1 METVL
6 LDSNAWLRRVTGV
19 DRFHAAGYFGSRV
32 MAGTG
37 EKVNTEV
44 YSAGGR
50 IIPVLG
56 DGTSEHAVQTAA
68 VFFQVAPEATLY
80 SFSTNTS
87 LAGGQKHWDF
97 FSDCLPVI
105 DEKRIANVFFSRVE
119 NDKTAREKHA
129 AVLAARP
136 WLKEFWAAGND
147 GAEGYSKLLQVED
160 AIGVGAAE
168 VLRSSKVIGGPR
180 VYPAGYTSQTELVDF
195 AAPGNPGV
203 NIRATSQSDSAQI
216 LAGTSFAAP
225 WLCAMAC
232 LVDDF
237 FLDRTG
243 QALSRAAMVRF
254 FKDHCQD
261 IGKAGK
267 DNQSGFGLVVLPE
280 PEEID
285 IEKYVEVE
293 QMTFT
298 DQDKIAPWAKEAV
311 EWCVEHGL
319 MQGKG
324 EAFDPLAPITRQEMA
339 VILKRLGATSQSA
352 DADSSPQG
360 EPFRGEEFVRTR
372 CCQRDV

>member
-1 METVL
+1 MATVL

-19 DRFHAAGYFGSRV
+19 DKFHAAGYFGSRV

-44 YSAGGR
+44 YSAGGK

-80 SFSTNTS
+80 SFSTNTR
-87 LAGGQKHWDF
+87 LTGGQKYWDF
-97 FSDCLPVI
+97 FSDCVPVI
-105 DEKRIANVFFSRVE
+105 DEKRISNIFFSRVE
-119 NDKTAREKHA
+119 NNKETVKKHRE
-129 AVLAARP
+129 VLKDRP

-147 GAEGYSKLLQVED
+147 GTEGYSKLLQIED
-160 AIGVGAAE
+160 VIGVGAAE

-285 IEKYVEVE
+285 IEKYVEVRKME
-293 QMTFT
+293 FA
-298 DQDKIAPWAKEAV
+298 DKDRISTWAKDAV
-311 EWCVEHGL
+311 EFCTEKGY
-319 MQGKG
+319 MQGKSNNN
-324 EAFDPLAPITRQEMA
+324 FDPKSPITREEMA
-339 VILKRLGATSQSA
+339 VVI
-352 DADSSPQG
+352 
-360 EPFRGEEFVRTR
+360 
-372 CCQRDV
+372 QRIVNSLQ

>member
-32 MAGTG
+32 TAGTG

-80 SFSTNTS
+80 SFSTNTR
-87 LAGGQKHWDF
+87 LTGGQKHWDF
-97 FSDCLPVI
+97 FSDCLPVM
-105 DEKRIANVFFSRVE
+105 DEKRISNVFFSRVE
-119 NDKTAREKHA
+119 NDRTAREKHA

-147 GAEGYSKLLQVED
+147 GAESYSKLLQVEEV
-160 AIGVGAAE
+160 IGVGAAE
-168 VLRSSKVIGGPR
+168 VLRSSKVVGGPR
-180 VYPAGYTSQTELVDF
+180 VYPAGYTSQTEFVDF
-195 AAPGNPGV
+195 AAPGNPGI
-203 NIRATSQSDSAQI
+203 NIAAGDPSDHADI

-225 WLCAMAC
+225 WLCGMAC

-237 FLDRTG
+237 FLDKTG
-243 QALSRAAMVRF
+243 KTLSRAAMVRF

-261 IGKAGK
+261 IGADGK
-267 DNQSGFGLVVLPE
+267 DDRAGFGLVVLPE
-280 PEEID
+280 PGEID
-285 IEKYVEVE
+285 IDRYVEVK

-298 DQDKIAPWAKEAV
+298 DQDQIAPWAKEAV
-311 EWCVEHGL
+311 EWCVARGYL
-319 MQGKG
+319 QGKG
-324 EAFDPLAPITRQEMA
+324 GCFDPKAPITR
-339 VILKRLGATSQSA
+339 
-352 DADSSPQG
+352 
-360 EPFRGEEFVRTR
+360 EEFCVVLRR
-372 CCQRDV
+372 VLEDKDK

>member
-1 METVL
+1 MENIL

-19 DRFHAAGYFGSRV
+19 EKFHAAGYFGSRV

-37 EKVNTEV
+37 EKVNTKV

-80 SFSTNTS
+80 SFSTNTRLS
-87 LAGGQKHWDF
+87 NGQKHWDF
-97 FSDCLPVI
+97 FSDCLPVM
-105 DEKRIANVFFSRVE
+105 DEKRISNVFFSRVE

-168 VLRSSKVIGGPR
+168 VLRSSKVVGGPR
-180 VYPAGYTSQTELVDF
+180 VYPAGYTSQTRLVDF

-203 NIRATSQSDSAQI
+203 NIAAEKPTDHADI

-225 WLCAMAC
+225 WLCGMAC

-261 IGKAGK
+261 IGADGK
-267 DNQSGFGLVVLPE
+267 DDRAGFGLVVLPE
-280 PEEID
+280 PGEID
-285 IEKYVEVE
+285 IDRYVEVK

-298 DQDKIAPWAKEAV
+298 DRDKIAPWAKEAV
-311 EWCVEHGL
+311 EWCVARGYL
-319 MQGKG
+319 QGKDG
-324 EAFDPLAPITRQEMA
+324 CFDPKAPITREEFC
-339 VILKRLGATSQSA
+339 VVLKRVLEG
-352 DADSSPQG
+352 
-360 EPFRGEEFVRTR
+360 
-372 CCQRDV
+372 

>member
-1 METVL
+1 MTTVL

-19 DRFHAAGYFGSRV
+19 EKFHAAGYFGSRV
-32 MAGTG
+32 TAGTG
-37 EKVNTEV
+37 EKVNTKS
-44 YSAGGR
+44 YSAGGK

-87 LAGGQKHWDF
+87 LTGGQKHWDF

-105 DEKRIANVFFSRVE
+105 DEKRISNIFFSRVE
-119 NDKTAREKHA
+119 NNKETIKKHRE
-129 AVLAARP
+129 VLKDRP

-168 VLRSSKVIGGPR
+168 VLRSNKVIGGPR
-180 VYPAGYTSQTELVDF
+180 VYPAGYTSQTDLVDF
-195 AAPGNPGV
+195 AAPGNPGI
-203 NIRATSQSDSAQI
+203 NIAARKPSDRADI
-216 LAGTSFAAP
+216 LSGTSFAAP
-225 WLCAMAC
+225 WLCGMAC

-254 FKDHCQD
+254 FKDHCED

-285 IEKYVEVE
+285 IEKYVEVRKME
-293 QMTFT
+293 FA
-298 DQDKIAPWAKEAV
+298 DKDRISTWAKDAV
-311 EWCVEHGL
+311 EFCTEKGY
-319 MQGKG
+319 MQGKSNNN
-324 EAFDPLAPITRQEMA
+324 FDPKSPITREEMA
-339 VILKRLGATSQSA
+339 VVI
-352 DADSSPQG
+352 
-360 EPFRGEEFVRTR
+360 
-372 CCQRDV
+372 QRIVNSLQ

>member
-1 METVL
+1 MIVL

-19 DRFHAAGYFGSRV
+19 DKFHAAGYFGSRV
-32 MAGTG
+32 TAGTG

-80 SFSTNTS
+80 SFSTNTR

-97 FSDCLPVI
+97 FSDCVPVI
-105 DEKRIANVFFSRVE
+105 DEKRISNVFFSRVE

-147 GAEGYSKLLQVED
+147 GAAGYSKLLQIED
-160 AIGVGAAE
+160 VIGVGAAE
-168 VLRSSKVIGGPR
+168 VLRSNKVIGGPR
-180 VYPAGYTSQTELVDF
+180 VYSAGYTSQTELVDF

-225 WLCAMAC
+225 WLCGMAC

-280 PEEID
+280 PGEID
-285 IEKYVEVE
+285 IERYVEVKE
-293 QMTFT
+293 MEFA
-298 DQDKIAPWAKEAV
+298 DKDKISTWAKDAV
-311 EWCVEHGL
+311 AYCVSRGF

-324 EAFDPLAPITRQEMA
+324 ENFDPKAPITR
-339 VILKRLGATSQSA
+339 
-352 DADSSPQG
+352 
-360 EPFRGEEFVRTR
+360 EEFCVVL
-372 CCQRDV
+372 QRVMEAM

>member
-1 METVL
+1 MATVL

-19 DRFHAAGYFGSRV
+19 EKFHAAGYFGSRV
-32 MAGTG
+32 TAGTG

-87 LAGGQKHWDF
+87 LTGGQKHWDF

-105 DEKRIANVFFSRVE
+105 DEKRISNIFFSRVE
-119 NDKTAREKHA
+119 NNKEAIEKHREA
-129 AVLAARP
+129 LSEHP

-147 GAEGYSKLLQVED
+147 GADSYSKLLQVED

-203 NIRATSQSDSAQI
+203 NIAAEKPSDHADI

-225 WLCAMAC
+225 WLCGMAC

-243 QALSRAAMVRF
+243 QALSRTAMVRF

-285 IEKYVEVE
+285 IEKYVEVRKME
-293 QMTFT
+293 FA
-298 DQDKIAPWAKEAV
+298 DKDRISTWAKDAV
-311 EWCVEHGL
+311 EFCTEKGY
-319 MQGKG
+319 MQGKSNNN
-324 EAFDPLAPITRQEMA
+324 FDPKSPITREEMA
-339 VILKRLGATSQSA
+339 VVI
-352 DADSSPQG
+352 
-360 EPFRGEEFVRTR
+360 
-372 CCQRDV
+372 QRIVNSLQ

>member
-1 METVL
+1 MNAIL

-19 DRFHAAGYFGSRV
+19 DKFHAAGYFGSRV
-32 MAGTG
+32 IAGTG
-37 EKVNTEV
+37 EKVNTEA

-56 DGTSEHAVQTAA
+56 EGTSEHAVQTAA

-87 LAGGQKHWDF
+87 LTGGQKHWDF
-97 FSDCLPVI
+97 FSDCVPVM
-105 DEKRIANVFFSRVE
+105 DEKRISNVFFSRVE
-119 NDKTAREKHA
+119 NNKEAIEKHRE
-129 AVLAARP
+129 VLKDRP

-147 GAEGYSKLLQVED
+147 GAEGYSKLLQIED
-160 AIGVGAAE
+160 VIGVGAAE
-168 VLRSSKVIGGPR
+168 VLRSNKVIGGPR

-225 WLCAMAC
+225 WLCGMAC

-254 FKDHCQD
+254 FKDHCED

-285 IEKYVEVE
+285 IDRYVEVRKME
-293 QMTFT
+293 FA
-298 DQDKIAPWAKEAV
+298 DKDRISTWAKDAV
-311 EWCVEHGL
+311 AYCVSRGF

-324 EAFDPLAPITRQEMA
+324 ENFDPKAPITR
-339 VILKRLGATSQSA
+339 
-352 DADSSPQG
+352 
-360 EPFRGEEFVRTR
+360 EEFCVVL
-372 CCQRDV
+372 QRVMEAM

>member
-1 METVL
+1 MATVL

-19 DRFHAAGYFGSRV
+19 EKFHAAGYFGSRV
-32 MAGTG
+32 TAGTG

-87 LAGGQKHWDF
+87 LTGGQKHWDF

-105 DEKRIANVFFSRVE
+105 DEKRISNIFFSRVE

-129 AVLAARP
+129 AVLAERP

-147 GAEGYSKLLQVED
+147 GTEGYSKLLQIED
-160 AIGVGAAE
+160 VIGVGAAE

-203 NIRATSQSDSAQI
+203 NIAAEKPSDHADI

-225 WLCAMAC
+225 WLCGMAC

-261 IGKAGK
+261 IGEDGK
-267 DNQSGFGLVVLPE
+267 DDRAGFGLVVLPE

-285 IEKYVEVE
+285 IDRYVEVRKME
-293 QMTFT
+293 FA
-298 DQDKIAPWAKEAV
+298 DKDRISTWAKDAV
-311 EWCVEHGL
+311 EFCTEKGY
-319 MQGKG
+319 MQGKSNNN
-324 EAFDPLAPITRQEMA
+324 FDPKSPITREEMA
-339 VILKRLGATSQSA
+339 VVI
-352 DADSSPQG
+352 
-360 EPFRGEEFVRTR
+360 
-372 CCQRDV
+372 QRIVNSLQ

>member
-1 METVL
+1 M
-6 LDSNAWLRRVTGV
+6 DK
-19 DRFHAAGYFGSRV
+19 FHAAGYFGSRIV
-32 MAGTG
+32 AGTG
-37 EKVNTEV
+37 EKVNTEA

-87 LAGGQKHWDF
+87 LVGGQKHWDF
-97 FSDCLPVI
+97 FTDCLPVI
-105 DEKRIANVFFSRVE
+105 DEKQIGNVFFSRVE

-261 IGKAGK
+261 IGEDGK
-267 DNQSGFGLVVLPE
+267 DDRAGFGLVVLPE

-285 IEKYVEVE
+285 IEKYVEVRKME
-293 QMTFT
+293 FA
-298 DQDKIAPWAKEAV
+298 DKDKISTWAKDAV
-311 EWCVEHGL
+311 AYCVSRGF

-324 EAFDPLAPITRQEMA
+324 ENFDPKAPITR
-339 VILKRLGATSQSA
+339 
-352 DADSSPQG
+352 
-360 EPFRGEEFVRTR
+360 EEFCVVLRR
-372 CCQRDV
+372 VMEAM

>member
-1 METVL
+1 MTEQIL
-6 LDSNAWLRRVTGV
+6 LDSNTWLRRVTGV
-19 DRFHAAGYFGSRV
+19 DKFHAAGYFGSRV
-32 MAGTG
+32 IAGTG

-80 SFSTNTS
+80 SFSTNTR

-97 FSDCLPVI
+97 FTDCLPVI
-105 DEKRIANVFFSRVE
+105 DEKRISNVFFSRVE

-147 GAEGYSKLLQVED
+147 GAGGYSKLLQVED

-168 VLRSSKVIGGPR
+168 VLRSNKVIGGPR
-180 VYPAGYTSQTELVDF
+180 VYPAGYTSQTEFVDF
-195 AAPGNPGV
+195 AAPGNPGI
-203 NIRATSQSDSAQI
+203 NIAAGDPSDHADI

-225 WLCAMAC
+225 WLCGMAC

-237 FLDRTG
+237 FLDKTG
-243 QALSRAAMVRF
+243 QALSRAAMMRF

-261 IGKAGK
+261 IGEDGK
-267 DNQSGFGLVVLPE
+267 DDRAGFGLVVLPE
-280 PEEID
+280 PGEID
-285 IEKYVEVE
+285 IDRYVEVE

-311 EWCVEHGL
+311 EWCVARGYL
-319 MQGKG
+319 QGKG
-324 EAFDPLAPITRQEMA
+324 GCFDPKAPITR
-339 VILKRLGATSQSA
+339 
-352 DADSSPQG
+352 
-360 EPFRGEEFVRTR
+360 EEFCVVL
-372 CCQRDV
+372 QRVMEAM

>member
-1 METVL
+1 M
-6 LDSNAWLRRVTGV
+6 
-19 DRFHAAGYFGSRV
+19 
-32 MAGTG
+32 
-37 EKVNTEV
+37 
-44 YSAGGR
+44 
-50 IIPVLG
+50 
-56 DGTSEHAVQTAA
+56 
-68 VFFQVAPEATLY
+68 
-80 SFSTNTS
+80 
-87 LAGGQKHWDF
+87 
-97 FSDCLPVI
+97 
-105 DEKRIANVFFSRVE
+105 FFSRVE

-147 GAEGYSKLLQVED
+147 GAGGYSKLLQVED

-168 VLRSSKVIGGPR
+168 VLRSNKVIGGPR

-225 WLCAMAC
+225 WLCGMAC

-261 IGKAGK
+261 IGEDGK
-267 DNQSGFGLVVLPE
+267 DDRAGFGLVVLPE
-280 PEEID
+280 PGEID
-285 IEKYVEVE
+285 IERYVEVKE
-293 QMTFT
+293 T
-298 DQDKIAPWAKEAV
+298 DFADKDKISTWAKDAV
-311 EWCVEHGL
+311 AYCVSRGF

-324 EAFDPLAPITRQEMA
+324 ENFDPKAPITR
-339 VILKRLGATSQSA
+339 
-352 DADSSPQG
+352 
-360 EPFRGEEFVRTR
+360 EEFCVVL
-372 CCQRDV
+372 QRVMEAM

>member
-1 METVL
+1 MTTVL

-19 DRFHAAGYFGSRV
+19 EKFHAAGYFGSRV
-32 MAGTG
+32 IAGTG
-37 EKVNTEV
+37 EKVNTES

-56 DGTSEHAVQTAA
+56 NGTSEHAVQTAA

-80 SFSTNTS
+80 SFSTNTRLS
-87 LAGGQKHWDF
+87 NGQKHWDF
-97 FSDCLPVI
+97 FSDCLPVM
-105 DEKRIANVFFSRVE
+105 DEKRISNVFFSRVE

-147 GAEGYSKLLQVED
+147 GVEGYSKLLQIED
-160 AIGVGAAE
+160 VIGVGAAE

-195 AAPGNPGV
+195 AAPGNPGI
-203 NIRATSQSDSAQI
+203 NIAAGDPSDHADI

-254 FKDHCQD
+254 FKDHCED

-280 PEEID
+280 PGEID
-285 IEKYVEVE
+285 IERYVEVK

-298 DQDKIAPWAKEAV
+298 DQDQIAPWAKEAV
-311 EWCVEHGL
+311 EWCVARGYL
-319 MQGKG
+319 QGKG
-324 EAFDPLAPITRQEMA
+324 GCFDPKAPITREEFCM
-339 VILKRLGATSQSA
+339 VLKRVLEG
-352 DADSSPQG
+352 
-360 EPFRGEEFVRTR
+360 
-372 CCQRDV
+372 

>member
-1 METVL
+1 MIVL

-19 DRFHAAGYFGSRV
+19 DKFHAAGYFGSRV

-97 FSDCLPVI
+97 FSDCVPVI
-105 DEKRIANVFFSRVE
+105 DGKRISNVFFSRVE

-147 GAEGYSKLLQVED
+147 GAEGYSKLLQIED
-160 AIGVGAAE
+160 VIGVGAAE

-195 AAPGNPGV
+195 AAPGNPGI
-203 NIRATSQSDSAQI
+203 NIAAGDPSDHADI

-225 WLCAMAC
+225 WLCGMAC

-267 DNQSGFGLVVLPE
+267 DSQSGFGLVVLPE

-285 IEKYVEVE
+285 IEKYVEVRKME
-293 QMTFT
+293 FA
-298 DQDKIAPWAKEAV
+298 DKDRISTWAKDAV
-311 EWCVEHGL
+311 AYCVSRGF

-324 EAFDPLAPITRQEMA
+324 ENFDPKAPITR
-339 VILKRLGATSQSA
+339 
-352 DADSSPQG
+352 
-360 EPFRGEEFVRTR
+360 EEFCVVL
-372 CCQRDV
+372 QRVMEAM

>member
-1 METVL
+1 MIVL

-19 DRFHAAGYFGSRV
+19 EKFHAAGYFGNRV

-44 YSAGGR
+44 YSAGDK

-80 SFSTNTS
+80 SFSTNAR

-97 FSDCLPVI
+97 FSDCVPVI
-105 DEKRIANVFFSRVE
+105 DEKRISNIFFSRVE
-119 NDKTAREKHA
+119 NNKEAIEKHRE
-129 AVLAARP
+129 VLKDRA

-147 GAEGYSKLLQVED
+147 GADSYSKLLQVED

-225 WLCAMAC
+225 WLCGMAC

-285 IEKYVEVE
+285 IEKYVEVRKIE
-293 QMTFT
+293 FA
-298 DQDKIAPWAKEAV
+298 DKDRISTWAKDAV
-311 EWCVEHGL
+311 EFCTEKGY
-319 MQGKG
+319 MQGKSNNN
-324 EAFDPLAPITRQEMA
+324 FDPKSPITREEMA
-339 VILKRLGATSQSA
+339 VVI
-352 DADSSPQG
+352 
-360 EPFRGEEFVRTR
+360 
-372 CCQRDV
+372 QRIVNSLQ

>member
-1 METVL
+1 MTEQIL
-6 LDSNAWLRRVTGV
+6 LDSNTWLRRMTGV

-32 MAGTG
+32 TAGTG

-80 SFSTNTS
+80 SFSTNTRLS
-87 LAGGQKHWDF
+87 NGQKHWDF
-97 FSDCLPVI
+97 FTDCLPVI
-105 DEKRIANVFFSRVE
+105 DEKRISNVFFSRVE

-147 GAEGYSKLLQVED
+147 GAGGYSKLLQVED

-168 VLRSSKVIGGPR
+168 VLRSNKVIGGPR

-225 WLCAMAC
+225 WLCGMAC

-254 FKDHCQD
+254 FKDHCED

-285 IEKYVEVE
+285 IDRYVEVRKME
-293 QMTFT
+293 FA
-298 DQDKIAPWAKEAV
+298 DKDRISTWAKDAV
-311 EWCVEHGL
+311 AYCVSRGF

-324 EAFDPLAPITRQEMA
+324 ENFDPKAPITR
-339 VILKRLGATSQSA
+339 
-352 DADSSPQG
+352 
-360 EPFRGEEFVRTR
+360 EEFCVVL
-372 CCQRDV
+372 QRVMEAM

>member
-56 DGTSEHAVQTAA
+56 DGTSEHAIQTAA

-87 LAGGQKHWDF
+87 LTGGQKHWDF
-97 FSDCLPVI
+97 FSDCVPVI
-105 DEKRIANVFFSRVE
+105 DGKRISNVFFSRVE

-147 GAEGYSKLLQVED
+147 GTEGYSKLLQVED

-261 IGKAGK
+261 IGADGK
-267 DNQSGFGLVVLPE
+267 DDRAGFGLVVLPE

-285 IEKYVEVE
+285 IEKYVEVRKME
-293 QMTFT
+293 FA
-298 DQDKIAPWAKEAV
+298 DKDRISTWAKDAV
-311 EWCVEHGL
+311 AYCVSRGF

-324 EAFDPLAPITRQEMA
+324 ENFDPKAPITR
-339 VILKRLGATSQSA
+339 
-352 DADSSPQG
+352 
-360 EPFRGEEFVRTR
+360 EEFCVVL
-372 CCQRDV
+372 QRVMEAM

>member
-68 VFFQVAPEATLY
+68 VFFQVAPEATLD

-87 LAGGQKHWDF
+87 LTGGQKHWDF
-97 FSDCLPVI
+97 FSDCVPVI
-105 DEKRIANVFFSRVE
+105 DGKRISNVFFSRVE

-129 AVLAARP
+129 AVLAERP

-147 GAEGYSKLLQVED
+147 GTEGYSKLLQIED
-160 AIGVGAAE
+160 VIGVGAAE

-216 LAGTSFAAP
+216 LEGTSFAAP

-261 IGKAGK
+261 IGADGK
-267 DNQSGFGLVVLPE
+267 DDRAGFGLVVLPE

-285 IEKYVEVE
+285 IEKYVEVRKME
-293 QMTFT
+293 FA
-298 DQDKIAPWAKEAV
+298 DKDRISTWAKDAV
-311 EWCVEHGL
+311 AYCVSRGF

-324 EAFDPLAPITRQEMA
+324 ENFDPKAPITR
-339 VILKRLGATSQSA
+339 
-352 DADSSPQG
+352 
-360 EPFRGEEFVRTR
+360 EEFCVVL
-372 CCQRDV
+372 QRVMEAM

>member
-1 METVL
+1 MATVL

-19 DRFHAAGYFGSRV
+19 DKFHAAGYFGSRV

-44 YSAGGR
+44 YSAGGK

-68 VFFQVAPEATLY
+68 VFFQVAPEAALY
-80 SFSTNTS
+80 SFSTNTR
-87 LAGGQKHWDF
+87 LTGGQKYWDF
-97 FSDCLPVI
+97 FSDCVPVI
-105 DEKRIANVFFSRVE
+105 DEKRISNIFFSRVE
-119 NDKTAREKHA
+119 NNKETVKKHRE
-129 AVLAARP
+129 VLKDRP

-147 GAEGYSKLLQVED
+147 GADSYSKLLQVED

-203 NIRATSQSDSAQI
+203 NIAAEKPSDHADI

-225 WLCAMAC
+225 WLCGMAC

-285 IEKYVEVE
+285 IEKYVEVRKME
-293 QMTFT
+293 FA
-298 DQDKIAPWAKEAV
+298 DKDRISTWAKDAV
-311 EWCVEHGL
+311 EFCTEKGY
-319 MQGKG
+319 MQGKSNNN
-324 EAFDPLAPITRQEMA
+324 FDPKSPITREEMA
-339 VILKRLGATSQSA
+339 VVI
-352 DADSSPQG
+352 
-360 EPFRGEEFVRTR
+360 
-372 CCQRDV
+372 QRIVNSLQ

>member
-1 METVL
+1 MENIL

-19 DRFHAAGYFGSRV
+19 DKFHAAGYFGSRV
-32 MAGTG
+32 IAGTG

-44 YSAGGR
+44 YSAGGK

-80 SFSTNTS
+80 SFSTNTR
-87 LAGGQKHWDF
+87 LTGGQKYWDF
-97 FSDCLPVI
+97 FSDCVPVI
-105 DEKRIANVFFSRVE
+105 DEKRISNIFFSRVE
-119 NDKTAREKHA
+119 NNKETVKKHRE
-129 AVLAARP
+129 VLKDRP

-147 GAEGYSKLLQVED
+147 GTEGYSKLLQIED
-160 AIGVGAAE
+160 VIGVGAAE

-225 WLCAMAC
+225 WLCGMAC

-243 QALSRAAMVRF
+243 QALSRAAMVQF

-267 DNQSGFGLVVLPE
+267 DNKSGFGLVVLPE

-285 IEKYVEVE
+285 IEKYVEVRKME
-293 QMTFT
+293 FA
-298 DQDKIAPWAKEAV
+298 DKDRISTWAKDAV
-311 EWCVEHGL
+311 EFCTEKGY
-319 MQGKG
+319 MQGKSNNN
-324 EAFDPLAPITRQEMA
+324 FDPKSPITREEMA
-339 VILKRLGATSQSA
+339 VVI
-352 DADSSPQG
+352 
-360 EPFRGEEFVRTR
+360 
-372 CCQRDV
+372 QRIVNSLQ

>member
-97 FSDCLPVI
+97 FSDCVPVI
-105 DEKRIANVFFSRVE
+105 DGKRISNVFFSRVE

-261 IGKAGK
+261 IGADGK
-267 DNQSGFGLVVLPE
+267 DDRAGFGLVVLPE

-285 IEKYVEVE
+285 IEKYVEVRKME
-293 QMTFT
+293 FA
-298 DQDKIAPWAKEAV
+298 DKDRISTWAKDAV
-311 EWCVEHGL
+311 AYCVSRGF

-324 EAFDPLAPITRQEMA
+324 ENFDPKAPITR
-339 VILKRLGATSQSA
+339 
-352 DADSSPQG
+352 
-360 EPFRGEEFVRTR
+360 EEFCVVL
-372 CCQRDV
+372 QRVMEAM

>member
-1 METVL
+1 MATVL

-19 DRFHAAGYFGSRV
+19 DKFHAAGYFGSRV
-32 MAGTG
+32 TAGTG
-37 EKVNTEV
+37 EKVNTES
-44 YSAGGR
+44 YSAGGK

-68 VFFQVAPEATLY
+68 VFFQVAPETTLY
-80 SFSTNTS
+80 SFSTNTR

-97 FSDCLPVI
+97 FSDCVPVI
-105 DEKRIANVFFSRVE
+105 DEKRISNIFFSRVE
-119 NDKTAREKHA
+119 NNKETIKKHRE
-129 AVLAARP
+129 VLKDRP

-147 GAEGYSKLLQVED
+147 GAESYSKLLQIED
-160 AIGVGAAE
+160 VIGVGAAE

-225 WLCAMAC
+225 WLCGMAC

-261 IGKAGK
+261 IGEAGK
-267 DNQSGFGLVVLPE
+267 DNQSGFGLVVLPD

-285 IEKYVEVE
+285 IEKYVEVRKME
-293 QMTFT
+293 FA
-298 DQDKIAPWAKEAV
+298 DKDRISSWAKDAV
-311 EWCVEHGL
+311 EFCTEKGY
-319 MQGKG
+319 MQGKSNNN
-324 EAFDPLAPITRQEMA
+324 FDPKAPITREEMA
-339 VILKRLGATSQSA
+339 VVI
-352 DADSSPQG
+352 
-360 EPFRGEEFVRTR
+360 
-372 CCQRDV
+372 QRIVNSLQ

>member
-19 DRFHAAGYFGSRV
+19 EKFHAAGYFGSRV
-32 MAGTG
+32 TAGTG

-87 LAGGQKHWDF
+87 LTGGQKHWDF

-105 DEKRIANVFFSRVE
+105 DEKRISNIFFSRVE
-119 NDKTAREKHA
+119 NNKETIKKHRE
-129 AVLAARP
+129 VLKDRP

-147 GAEGYSKLLQVED
+147 GTEGYSKLLQIED
-160 AIGVGAAE
+160 VIGVGAAE

-285 IEKYVEVE
+285 IEKYVEVRKME
-293 QMTFT
+293 FA
-298 DQDKIAPWAKEAV
+298 DKDRISTWAKDAV
-311 EWCVEHGL
+311 EFCTEKGY
-319 MQGKG
+319 MQGKSNNN
-324 EAFDPLAPITRQEMA
+324 FDPKSPITREEMA
-339 VILKRLGATSQSA
+339 VVI
-352 DADSSPQG
+352 
-360 EPFRGEEFVRTR
+360 
-372 CCQRDV
+372 QRIVNSLQ

>member
-1 METVL
+1 MTEQIL
-6 LDSNAWLRRVTGV
+6 LDSNTWLRRMTGV

-32 MAGTG
+32 TAGTG

-80 SFSTNTS
+80 SFSTNTR

-97 FSDCLPVI
+97 FTDCVPVI
-105 DEKRIANVFFSRVE
+105 DEKRISNVFFSRVE

-168 VLRSSKVIGGPR
+168 VLRSSKVVGGPR

-203 NIRATSQSDSAQI
+203 NIAAGKPSDRADI

-261 IGKAGK
+261 IGEEGK
-267 DNQSGFGLVVLPE
+267 DDRAGFGLVVLPE
-280 PEEID
+280 PGEID
-285 IEKYVEVE
+285 IERYVEVKE
-293 QMTFT
+293 MEFA
-298 DQDKIAPWAKEAV
+298 DKDKISTWAKDAV
-311 EWCVEHGL
+311 AYCVSRGF

-324 EAFDPLAPITRQEMA
+324 ENFDPKAPITR
-339 VILKRLGATSQSA
+339 
-352 DADSSPQG
+352 
-360 EPFRGEEFVRTR
+360 EEFCVVL
-372 CCQRDV
+372 QRVMEAM

>member
-1 METVL
+1 MKNVL

-19 DRFHAAGYFGSRV
+19 ERFHAAGYFGSRV

-37 EKVNTEV
+37 EKVNTEA

-80 SFSTNTS
+80 SFSTNTRLS
-87 LAGGQKHWDF
+87 NGQKHWDF
-97 FSDCLPVI
+97 FTDCLPVI
-105 DEKRIANVFFSRVE
+105 DEKRISNIFFSRVE

-225 WLCAMAC
+225 WLCGMAC

-237 FLDRTG
+237 FLDKTG

-261 IGKAGK
+261 IGEEGK
-267 DNQSGFGLVVLPE
+267 DDRAGFGLVVLPE

-285 IEKYVEVE
+285 IDRYVEVKKME
-293 QMTFT
+293 FA
-298 DQDKIAPWAKEAV
+298 DKDRISTWAKDAV
-311 EWCVEHGL
+311 TYCVSRGF

-324 EAFDPLAPITRQEMA
+324 ENFDPKAPITR
-339 VILKRLGATSQSA
+339 
-352 DADSSPQG
+352 
-360 EPFRGEEFVRTR
+360 EEFCVVL
-372 CCQRDV
+372 QRVMEAM

>member
-1 METVL
+1 MNTIL

-19 DRFHAAGYFGSRV
+19 ERFHAAGYFGSRV
-32 MAGTG
+32 TAGTG
-37 EKVNTEV
+37 EKVNTEA

-87 LAGGQKHWDF
+87 LVGGQKHWDF
-97 FSDCLPVI
+97 FTDCLPVI
-105 DEKRIANVFFSRVE
+105 DEKRIGNVFFSRVE

-136 WLKEFWAAGND
+136 WLKEFWAAGHD

-261 IGKAGK
+261 IGEDGK
-267 DNQSGFGLVVLPE
+267 DDRAGFGLVVLPE

-285 IEKYVEVE
+285 IEKYVEVRKME
-293 QMTFT
+293 FA
-298 DQDKIAPWAKEAV
+298 DKDKISTWAKDAV
-311 EWCVEHGL
+311 AYCVSRGF

-324 EAFDPLAPITRQEMA
+324 ENFDPKAPITR
-339 VILKRLGATSQSA
+339 
-352 DADSSPQG
+352 
-360 EPFRGEEFVRTR
+360 EEFCVVLRR
-372 CCQRDV
+372 VMEAM

>member
-1 METVL
+1 MIVL

-56 DGTSEHAVQTAA
+56 DGTSEHAIQTAA

-87 LAGGQKHWDF
+87 LTGGQKHWDF
-97 FSDCLPVI
+97 FSDCVPVI
-105 DEKRIANVFFSRVE
+105 DGKRISNVFFSRVE

-147 GAEGYSKLLQVED
+147 GTEGYSKLLQVED

-203 NIRATSQSDSAQI
+203 NIRATSQSDSAEI

-261 IGKAGK
+261 IGADGK
-267 DNQSGFGLVVLPE
+267 DDRAGFGLVVLPE

-285 IEKYVEVE
+285 IEKYVEVRKME
-293 QMTFT
+293 FA
-298 DQDKIAPWAKEAV
+298 DKDRISTWAKDAV
-311 EWCVEHGL
+311 AYCVSRGF

-324 EAFDPLAPITRQEMA
+324 ENFDPKAPITR
-339 VILKRLGATSQSA
+339 
-352 DADSSPQG
+352 
-360 EPFRGEEFVRTR
+360 EEFCVVL
-372 CCQRDV
+372 QRVMEAM

>member
-1 METVL
+1 MKNVL

-19 DRFHAAGYFGSRV
+19 DKFHAAGYFGSRV
-32 MAGTG
+32 IAGTG

-80 SFSTNTS
+80 SFSTNTR

-97 FSDCLPVI
+97 FTDCVPVI
-105 DEKRIANVFFSRVE
+105 DEKRISNVFFSRVE

-147 GAEGYSKLLQVED
+147 GAGGYSKLLQVED

-168 VLRSSKVIGGPR
+168 VLRSNKVIGGPR
-180 VYPAGYTSQTELVDF
+180 VYPAGHTSQTELVDF

-225 WLCAMAC
+225 WLCGMAC

-261 IGKAGK
+261 IGEEGK
-267 DNQSGFGLVVLPE
+267 DDRAGFGLVVLPE
-280 PEEID
+280 PGEID
-285 IEKYVEVE
+285 IERYVEVKE
-293 QMTFT
+293 MEFA
-298 DQDKIAPWAKEAV
+298 DKDKISTWAKDAV
-311 EWCVEHGL
+311 AYCVSRGF

-324 EAFDPLAPITRQEMA
+324 ENFDPKAPITR
-339 VILKRLGATSQSA
+339 
-352 DADSSPQG
+352 
-360 EPFRGEEFVRTR
+360 EEFCVVL
-372 CCQRDV
+372 QRVMEAM

>member
-1 METVL
+1 MIVL

-19 DRFHAAGYFGSRV
+19 EKFHAAGYFGSRV

-87 LAGGQKHWDF
+87 LTGGQKHWDF
-97 FSDCLPVI
+97 FSDCVPVI
-105 DEKRIANVFFSRVE
+105 DGKRISNIFFSRVE

-147 GAEGYSKLLQVED
+147 GTEGYSKLLQVED

-195 AAPGNPGV
+195 AAPGNPGI

-261 IGKAGK
+261 IGADGK
-267 DNQSGFGLVVLPE
+267 DDRAGFGLVVLPE

-285 IEKYVEVE
+285 IEKYVEVRKME
-293 QMTFT
+293 FA
-298 DQDKIAPWAKEAV
+298 DKDRISTWAKDAV
-311 EWCVEHGL
+311 AYCVSRGF

-324 EAFDPLAPITRQEMA
+324 ENFDPKAPITR
-339 VILKRLGATSQSA
+339 
-352 DADSSPQG
+352 
-360 EPFRGEEFVRTR
+360 EEFCVVL
-372 CCQRDV
+372 QRVMEAM

>member
-1 METVL
+1 MTVL

-19 DRFHAAGYFGSRV
+19 EKFHAAGYFGSRV
-32 MAGTG
+32 TAGTG

-87 LAGGQKHWDF
+87 LTGGQKHWDF
-97 FSDCLPVI
+97 FLDCLPVI
-105 DEKRIANVFFSRVE
+105 DEKRISNIFFSRVE
-119 NDKTAREKHA
+119 NNKETIKKHRE
-129 AVLAARP
+129 VLKDRP

-147 GAEGYSKLLQVED
+147 GTEGYSKLLQIED
-160 AIGVGAAE
+160 VIGVGAAE

-243 QALSRAAMVRF
+243 QTLSRAAMVRF

-261 IGKAGK
+261 IGEDGK
-267 DNQSGFGLVVLPE
+267 DDRAGFGLVVLPE

-285 IEKYVEVE
+285 IDRYVEVRKME
-293 QMTFT
+293 FA
-298 DQDKIAPWAKEAV
+298 DKDRISTWAKDAV
-311 EWCVEHGL
+311 EFCTEKGY
-319 MQGKG
+319 MQGKSNNN
-324 EAFDPLAPITRQEMA
+324 FDPKSPITREEMA
-339 VILKRLGATSQSA
+339 VVI
-352 DADSSPQG
+352 
-360 EPFRGEEFVRTR
+360 
-372 CCQRDV
+372 QRIVNSLQ